1 MFLRGHYDD
10 SLMDLPKKMVL
21 KSKTSPSLL
30 SFLFLLSVSL
40 GCDKSHREVS
50 TRSRPDRVTQLWT
63 SRLPNCEDPATP
75 IPMGSRLGSEALGP
89 LPSLGIAS
97 GRHAVV
103 QSSVPGPP
111 CLRCLHVSPPPGM
124 SFPGF
129 CFSMAIH
136 HSGFKNCWLKDSLC
150 HSPCLIC
157 LSA

>member
-1 MFLRGHYDD
+1 MFLGGRYDD
-10 SLMDLPKKMVL
+10 SLMDPPNKMVL

-30 SFLFLLSVSL
+30 SFLFLLSISL
-40 GCDKSHREVS
+40 GCDESHHEVS
-50 TRSRPDRVTQLWT
+50 TRSRTDRVTQPWT

-103 QSSVPGPP
+103 QSSIFGPP
-111 CLRCLHVSPPPGM
+111 CLRCLHVLPPPGM

-129 CFSMAIH
+129 RFSMAIH
-136 HSGFKNCWLKDSLC
+136 HSGFKNCWLKGSLC
-150 HSPCLIC
+150 RSPRLIC